1 MSTGGKLYM
10 QNTVN
15 CALYAE
21 YSADYEQLRYKYN
34 GIFAYCYAPKPKAAP
49 APRSAIGNLV
59 LGKA

>member
-1 MSTGGKLYM
+1 M